1 MWSALLRFNPT
12 VLLSCAVLAWGSGNA
27 VPVPV
32 QAGDSL
38 TRLAAQHG
46 TTVEA
51 LLDANPSL
59 RGAVLRAGSTIEVP
73 SRTRTWTVRPGDTL
87 FAITQRHQT
96 TLADL
101 LALNPK
107 LDPSRALQIGQTLV
121 VPGNTSVRKAAGPP
135 AAPAVVRAASTRASL
150 VLPVQGRLTTPFQPT
165 HTGLDLAAPT
175 GTPVRAVWAGTVTES
190 RYDDRTGWGWTIVVN
205 HGDGI
210 TSRYSHNSVNLAAVG
225 QRVEAGSV
233 IAQVGSTGNSTGPH
247 VDYRLVVQGVPVDP
261 FTLN

>member
-1 MWSALLRFNPT
+1 MWFALLRFSPA
-12 VLLSCAVLAWGSGNA
+12 VLLSCAVLGWGSGHA
-27 VPVPV
+27 APIAV
-32 QAGDSL
+32 QAGDTL
-38 TRLAAQHG
+38 TRLAVRHG
-46 TTVEA
+46 TTVKA

-73 SRTRTWTVRPGDTL
+73 SRTRTWTVRAGDTL
-87 FAITQRHQT
+87 SGITRQHQT

-101 LALNPK
+101 LALNPG
-107 LDPSRALQIGQTLV
+107 LNPSRALQIGQALV
-121 VPGNTSVRKAAGPP
+121 VPGAVSVRQVTGPP
-135 AAPAVVRAASTRASL
+135 AAMAVFRAASTRASL
-150 VLPVQGRLTTPFQPT
+150 ILPVQGTLTTPFQPS
-165 HTGLDLAAPT
+165 HTGLDLAAPN

-190 RYDDRTGWGWTIVVN
+190 RYDGRTGWGWTIVVN

-247 VDYRLVVQGVPVDP
+247 VDYRLMVQGVPVDP